1 MNKHGEHA
9 VRGDDKHAGPR
20 LDFSQVLTL
29 ALSEHTRR
37 SSNVNVR
44 QLRGMVSRLHQNVVF
59 WDASDRAT
67 RGDACPLFGRR
78 RLR

>member
-44 QLRGMVSRLHQNVVF
+44 QLRCRVSGLHWNVVF
-59 WDASDRAT
+59 LDASEGAT
-67 RGDACPLFGRR
+67 
-78 RLR
+78 